1 MRIYQDNYQIGKT
14 RHSVS
19 FHDGIKV
26 HKDGS
31 PFFDLQIFSKR
42 KEKEKFIRGLEN
54 IGYISKMN
62 GPTHKRH
69 N

>member
-1 MRIYQDNYQIGKT
+1 MKTYQDNSQIGKT

-19 FHDGIKV
+19 FHNGIKV

-42 KEKEKFIRGLEN
+42 KEKENFIRDLESN
-54 IGYISKMN
+54 GYISKRSN
-62 GPTHKRH
+62 
-69 N
+69 

>member
-1 MRIYQDNYQIGKT
+1 MKIYQNNNQIGKT

-31 PFFDLQIFSKR
+31 PFFDLQIFSKQ
-42 KEKEKFIRGLEN
+42 KEKEKFIRNLEN
-54 IGYISKMN
+54 IGYISKRS
-62 GPTHKRH
+62 PSY
-69 N
+69 

>member
-1 MRIYQDNYQIGKT
+1 MKIYQNNYQIGKT

-31 PFFDLQIFSKR
+31 PFFDLQIFSKKKA
-42 KEKEKFIRGLEN
+42 KESFIRSLEN
-54 IGYISKMN
+54 IGYISKRS
-62 GPTHKRH
+62 PSY
-69 N
+69 